1 MTAIAERKEQELV
14 TQPVTMLE
22 IIARAASDPDVD
34 VGKLERLM
42 AMHERV
48 VAGEAAK
55 AYAAA
60 MTAAQKAM
68 TPVSTDARNDQTKS
82 NYATYAKLD
91 KALRP
96 IYLENGFSLSFGTA
110 DAAHEG
116 YVRVTCDVAHKG
128 GHTEHKFIDM
138 PADGMGAKGG
148 AVMSKTHAVG
158 AGTSYG
164 MRYLLKMI
172 FNVAIGEEDTD
183 GNDPPA
189 DVGEGPSPLTELL
202 DRLDVA
208 KTKSEFAALKERI
221 VTDKRLST
229 GARQSAKKAFNLRYR
244 AVFGSET

>member
-1 MTAIAERKEQELV
+1 MTAIAERKDQELV
-14 TQPVTMLE
+14 TQPATMLE
-22 IIARAASDPDVD
+22 IIARAARDPDVD

-48 VAGEAAK
+48 VAGEASK

-110 DAAHEG
+110 DAAHDG

-128 GHTEHKFIDM
+128 GHTERKFIDM

-183 GNDPPA
+183 GNDPPKYI
-189 DVGEGPSPLTELL
+189 GEGPSPLTELL

-208 KTKSEFAALKERI
+208 KTKSEFAALKQRI
-221 VTDKRLST
+221 VDDKRLSE

-244 AVFGSET
+244 AVFGSES